1 MKSKLTFFSFLPF
14 FLSAFHIA
22 KLVYFRHHEIREKSH
37 RDAQRMYHQ
46 LRPLQS
52 SPSGT
57 FTERPMPTLEQFTQP
72 RAAPTPGSSP
82 AFLSLPDFGGTYP
95 TTSPAPSG
103 LPNLPPPS
111 AQRNTNRVSGFYGS
125 DNLHNVILPHARATG
140 GGGNTLDRVKAH
152 SRKLSDTF
160 RKTQL
165 PSPADSVVCGQ
176 TTTSTKTTM
185 MRDEEVEM
193 RCLVSYADENENEEK
208 IFDEEEEEEEKEGRK
223 KKKMMMQRSIRDAKN
238 SGDSFQPT

>member
-1 MKSKLTFFSFLPF
+1 
-14 FLSAFHIA
+14 
-22 KLVYFRHHEIREKSH
+22 
-37 RDAQRMYHQ
+37 
-46 LRPLQS
+46 
-52 SPSGT
+52 
-57 FTERPMPTLEQFTQP
+57 MPTLEQFTQP

-95 TTSPAPSG
+95 TTTTSPPAPPPS
-103 LPNLPPPS
+103 LPPPS

-125 DNLHNVILPHARATG
+125 DNLHNVILPHARTTGG

-176 TTTSTKTTM
+176 TTTM
-185 MRDEEVEM
+185 MTDEEVEM
-193 RCLVSYADENENEEK
+193 RCLVSYSDSNENEK
-208 IFDEEEEEEEKEGRK
+208 KMFDEEEEKEEEEEGRK
-223 KKKMMMQRSIRDAKN
+223 KMMMMQSSIRDAKN
-238 SGDSFQPT
+238 SGDSFQST

>member
-1 MKSKLTFFSFLPF
+1 
-14 FLSAFHIA
+14 
-22 KLVYFRHHEIREKSH
+22 
-37 RDAQRMYHQ
+37 
-46 LRPLQS
+46 
-52 SPSGT
+52 
-57 FTERPMPTLEQFTQP
+57 MPTLEQFTQP

-95 TTSPAPSG
+95 ITTTSPPAP

-125 DNLHNVILPHARATG
+125 DNLHNVILPHARTTGG

-165 PSPADSVVCGQ
+165 PSPADSVFCGQ
-176 TTTSTKTTM
+176 TTTNTNTTTTM
-185 MRDEEVEM
+185 MMTDEEVEM
-193 RCLVSYADENENEEK
+193 RCLVSYADENENEK
-208 IFDEEEEEEEKEGRK
+208 KMFDEEEEEEEEGRK
-223 KKKMMMQRSIRDAKN
+223 KKMMMMQRSIRDAKN
-238 SGDSFQPT
+238 SGDSF

>member
-1 MKSKLTFFSFLPF
+1 
-14 FLSAFHIA
+14 
-22 KLVYFRHHEIREKSH
+22 
-37 RDAQRMYHQ
+37 MYHQ

-72 RAAPTPGSSP
+72 RTAPTPGSSP

-95 TTSPAPSG
+95 TTSTTTSTTTSPPAP

-111 AQRNTNRVSGFYGS
+111 AQRNANRVSGFYGS
-125 DNLHNVILPHARATG
+125 DNLHNVILPHARTTGG

-176 TTTSTKTTM
+176 TTTM
-185 MRDEEVEM
+185 MMTDEEVEM
-193 RCLVSYADENENEEK
+193 R
-208 IFDEEEEEEEKEGRK
+208 RW
-223 KKKMMMQRSIRDAKN
+223 R
-238 SGDSFQPT
+238 